1 MTFFLLTHLQE
12 RGEAPGIKLQGVLI
26 KYLADIGLITR
37 KSKKVKVRAQKIN
50 FFKKK
55 FGILFHFVAP
65 FM

>member
-37 KSKKVKVRAQKIN
+37 KSKKSESPGPKN
-50 FFKKK
+50 
-55 FGILFHFVAP
+55 
-65 FM
+65 